1 MSKRAKKKKYE
12 TPEAVSLIT
21 LVDKSSPVSERYRTV
36 RTNIQFASSADHQI
50 KTLVLTSSAP
60 GEGKSTTAANLA
72 VVFANS
78 GQSVL
83 LVDADMRKST
93 VHKTFQLT
101 NNVGL
106 SNVLSTDISIR
117 KAVQRS
123 VVPNLYVMT
132 SGPKAPNP
140 SELLGSKRMDQLI
153 NESRDAYDFIIF
165 DMPPIVTVTD
175 AQIMASKADGTMLVV
190 RENVTRK
197 DSLQKARELLS
208 MVNANVL
215 GAVFNGST
223 DENDQGYYYYGMDN

>member
-1 MSKRAKKKKYE
+1 M
-12 TPEAVSLIT
+12 PEAVSLIT

-36 RTNIQFASSADHQI
+36 RTNIQFASSADRQI
-50 KTLVLTSSAP
+50 KTLVVTSSGP
-60 GEGKSTTAANLA
+60 GEGKSTTSANLA

-106 SNVLSTDISIR
+106 SNVLSSDMGV
-117 KAVQRS
+117 KEAVQRS

-140 SELLGSKRMDQLI
+140 SELLGSTRMDQLI
-153 NESRDAYDFIIF
+153 MELRDSYDFIIF
-165 DMPPIVTVTD
+165 DMPPIVAVTD
-175 AQIMASKADGTMLVV
+175 AQIMASKADGTLLVV

-223 DENDQGYYYYGMDN
+223 DENDQGYYYYGTDN

>member
-1 MSKRAKKKKYE
+1 MSKKERKKRSDI
-12 TPEAVSLIT
+12 PEAVSLIT

-36 RTNIQFASSADHQI
+36 RTNIQFASSADRQI
-50 KTLVLTSSAP
+50 KTLVVTSSGP

-93 VHKTFQLT
+93 VHKTFQLA

-106 SNVLSTDISIR
+106 SV
-117 KAVQRS
+117 KEAVQRS

-140 SELLGSKRMDQLI
+140 SELLGSTRMDQLI
-153 NESRDAYDFIIF
+153 MELRDSYDFIIF
-165 DMPPIVTVTD
+165 DMPPIVAVTD

-223 DENDQGYYYYGMDN
+223 DENDQGYYYYGTDN

>member
-1 MSKRAKKKKYE
+1 MAKRMKQSDVAQ
-12 TPEAVSLIT
+12 AVSLFT
-21 LVDKSSPVSERYRTV
+21 LVDKSSPVSERYRTI
-36 RTNIQFASSADHQI
+36 RTNIQFASSADRQI
-50 KTLVLTSSAP
+50 KTLVITSSGT

-83 LVDADMRKST
+83 LVDADMRKAT
-93 VHKTFQLT
+93 VHKTFIL
-101 NNVGL
+101 NNGVGL
-106 SNVLSTDISIR
+106 SNVLSTDMNVSD
-117 KAVQRS
+117 AVQRS

-132 SGPKAPNP
+132 SGPKSPNP
-140 SELLGSKRMDQLI
+140 SELLGSTRMDQLVR
-153 NESRDAYDFIIF
+153 ELRADYDFVIF
-165 DMPPIVTVTD
+165 DMPPIVAVTD
-175 AQIMASKADGTMLVV
+175 AQVVASKADGTMLVV

-223 DENDQGYYYYGMDN
+223 DANDQGYYYYGTDK

>member
-1 MSKRAKKKKYE
+1 MNKKVRKKKSEKS
-12 TPEAVSLIT
+12 EAVSLIT
-21 LVDKSSPVSERYRTV
+21 LIDKSSPVAERYRTV
-36 RTNIQFASSADHQI
+36 RTNIQFASSSDHQI
-50 KTLVLTSSAP
+50 KTLVITSSGP
-60 GEGKSTTAANLA
+60 SEGKSTTAANLA

-83 LVDADMRKST
+83 LVDADMRKAT

-106 SNVLSTDISIR
+106 SNILSTNMSIR
-117 KAVQRS
+117 EATQRS
-123 VVPNLYVMT
+123 VVPNLNVMT

-140 SELLGSKRMDQLI
+140 SELLGSKRMDHLI
-153 NESRDAYDFIIF
+153 GELRVTYDFVIF
-165 DMPPIVTVTD
+165 DMPPIVAVTD

-215 GAVFNGST
+215 GALFNGST
-223 DENDQGYYYYGMDN
+223 NENDQGYYYYGTDN